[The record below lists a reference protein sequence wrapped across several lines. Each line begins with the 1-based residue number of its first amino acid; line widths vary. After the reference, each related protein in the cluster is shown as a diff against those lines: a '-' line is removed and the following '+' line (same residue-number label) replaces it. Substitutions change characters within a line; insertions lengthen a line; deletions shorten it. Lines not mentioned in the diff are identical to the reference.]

1 LDLGAPAGHEID
13 AEGCMGTKTSRGT
26 PQTPTEAAPRI
37 ARASTPRAKPMPGLG
52 AALLALTVAAA
63 TISACSSTETNPF
76 PTTTSGPSSTAGSG
90 GAGGDAPTATSS
102 SGSSGTGGAPVVP
115 IKPAPAGARRLIGR
129 QYLGSIRTLLGDN
142 AAKAA
147 TAPGDPQLNGF
158 ETIGATDLATPAS
171 SVETYE
177 TSALAVASAVVN
189 DPAVV
194 TTILPCVPSGAA
206 DYACLRQFVT
216 TFGRLAWRRALTDAE
231 VTRVTATGVAAAQ
244 AYSSFDAGLGTTI
257 SCLLQSPYFLYIIE
271 IGAPDK
277 VDPTVQRLTPLELA
291 TRMSF
296 FLLNSTPDAQ
306 LLDDAEKGALDDE
319 AGIRATA
326 TAMLQRPEAR
336 TALAAFYSEVY
347 HLRELTTATKDP
359 QLYPQFTPALKASMQ
374 EETRRLIED
383 VVWTRD
389 ADAREIFSA
398 NYTFVDADLALLYGA
413 AAPPGGGF
421 AKVTLPAEQKRA
433 GMLGQASFL
442 TRGAH
447 DKETSPTRRGNFV
460 REAILCD
467 PIPPPPPTVNPVLPD
482 DGTPKTVKQ
491 KLLQHM
497 NDPSCANC
505 HGLMDPIGFALENFD
520 PIGQY
525 RTVDQG
531 FPIDTTAQTDDLGA
545 FAGAP
550 ELAVLLTKD
559 QRTSDCMVEK
569 LYRQSMGHLETQ
581 GEQPAVD
588 DLRKAFSG
596 KGHSIQSLL
605 VELSVSPAFRLVGAP
620 K

>member
-1 LDLGAPAGHEID
+1 
-13 AEGCMGTKTSRGT
+13 MGTKTSRWLKRIGLT
-26 PQTPTEAAPRI
+26 QADAAPQIHRTI
-37 ARASTPRAKPMPGLG
+37 PSRARPTPGLG
-52 AALLALTVAAA
+52 AALLSLTVAAA
-63 TISACSSTETNPF
+63 TISACSGGGETNPF
-76 PTTTSGPSSTAGSG
+76 PTSTSGGPSTSGVGGSG
-90 GAGGDAPTATSS
+90 GSSSTTTSS

-142 AAKAA
+142 AAVAA

-177 TSALAVASAVVN
+177 TSALAVASAVVS

-194 TTILPCVPSGAA
+194 TTILPCVPNGAT
-206 DYACLRQFVT
+206 DYACLRSFVT

-231 VTRVTATGVAAAQ
+231 ITRVTAAGVAAAK
-244 AYSSFDAGLGTTI
+244 AYNSFDAGLGTTI

-277 VDPTVQRLTPLELA
+277 DDPKVQRLTPLELA

-296 FLLNSTPDAQ
+296 FLLNSTPDAK

-319 AGIRATA
+319 DGIRAAA

-336 TALAAFYSEVY
+336 TTLKAFYAEIY
-347 HLRELTTATKDP
+347 HLNELTSASKDP
-359 QLYPQFTPALKASMQ
+359 VLFPQFTPALKASMQ
-374 EETRRLIED
+374 EETLRLIDD

-389 ADAREIFSA
+389 ADAREILSA
-398 NYTFVDADLALLYGA
+398 DYTFVDADLASLYGA
-413 AAPPGGGF
+413 SVPQGGGF
-421 AKVTLPAEQKRA
+421 TKVTLPAVQKRA
-433 GMLGQASFL
+433 GILGQASFL

-491 KLLQHM
+491 KLEQHM
-497 NDPSCANC
+497 QDASCSGC
-505 HGLMDPIGFALENFD
+505 HSMMDPIGFALENFD

-525 RTVDQG
+525 RTTDQG

-545 FAGAP
+545 FASAP

-559 QRTSDCMVEK
+559 PRSSYCMVEK
-569 LYRQSMGHLETQ
+569 LYRQSMGHLETA
-581 GEQPAVD
+581 GEQPAVE
-588 DLRKAFSG
+588 DLRKAFAG
-596 KGHSIQSLL
+596 KGHSVRSLL
-605 VELSVSPAFRLVGAP
+605 VELSASRAFRLVGAP

>member
-1 LDLGAPAGHEID
+1 
-13 AEGCMGTKTSRGT
+13 MGTKTARWLKRTGLTKAGDT
-26 PQTPTEAAPRI
+26 PPVGQIDKPTGRWRAPRPT
-37 ARASTPRAKPMPGLG
+37 AGFG
-52 AALLALTVAAA
+52 AALLSLTVAAA
-63 TISACSSTETNPF
+63 TISACGKGTDTDPF
-76 PTTTSGPSSTAGSG
+76 PTSTGNTTTSAGPG
-90 GAGGDAPTATSS
+90 GADTTSS
-102 SGSSGTGGAPVVP
+102 SSSSGTGGAPAVP

-129 QYLGSIRTLLGDN
+129 QYIGSIRTLLGDN

-147 TAPGDPQLNGF
+147 TPPGDPQLNGF
-158 ETIGATDLATPAS
+158 ETIGAADLATPAS

-177 TSALAVASAVVN
+177 NSAIAIASAVVS
-189 DPAVV
+189 DPAIV
-194 TTILPCVPSGAA
+194 TTLLPCVPNGPT
-206 DYACLRQFVT
+206 DFACLRDFVT
-216 TFGRLAWRRALTDAE
+216 KFGRLAWRRALTDVE
-231 VTRVTATGVAAAQ
+231 ITRVTATGVAAAQ
-244 AYSSFDAGLGTTI
+244 AYNSFDAGLGTTI

-296 FLLNSTPDAQ
+296 FLLSSTPDAK
-306 LLDDAEKGALDDE
+306 LLGDAEKGALDTE
-319 AGIRATA
+319 AGIRAAA
-326 TAMLQRPEAR
+326 TAMIQRPEAR
-336 TALAAFYSEVY
+336 TTLSAFYSEIY

-359 QLYPQFTPALKASMQ
+359 VLFPQFTPALKASMQ
-374 EETRRLIED
+374 QETLRLIED

-389 ADAREIFSA
+389 ADAREILSA
-398 NYTFVDADLALLYGA
+398 DYTFVDAELAQLYGV
-413 AAPPGGGF
+413 APPGGGGF
-421 AKVTLPAEQKRA
+421 AKVMLPAEQKRA
-433 GMLGQASFL
+433 GLLSHGSFL

-497 NDPSCANC
+497 MDPSCKNC
-505 HGLMDPIGFALENFD
+505 HGLMDPLGFAFEGFD

-525 RTVDQG
+525 RTIDQG
-531 FPIDTTAQTDDLGA
+531 FPIDTTGQSDDLGS
-545 FAGAP
+545 FANPP
-550 ELAVLLTKD
+550 ELAALLTKD
-559 QRTSDCMVEK
+559 QRTSDCVVEK
-569 LYRQSMGHLETQ
+569 LYRQSMGHLETT

-588 DLRKAFSG
+588 ELRKTFSG
-596 KGHSIQSLL
+596 KGHSIRSLL
-605 VELSVSPAFRLVGAP
+605 VELSVSPAFRLVGDP

>member
-1 LDLGAPAGHEID
+1 MDE
-13 AEGCMGTKTSRGT
+13 EGRMGTKTARWLKRTGH
-26 PQTPTEAAPRI
+26 TEAGHAPPIAAADTPKGRWRAPR
-37 ARASTPRAKPMPGLG
+37 PGLG
-52 AALLALTVAAA
+52 AALLSLTIAAG
-63 TISACSSTETNPF
+63 TISACGKGTETNPF
-76 PTTTSGPSSTAGSG
+76 PTSSSTTTSAGVG
-90 GAGGDAPTATSS
+90 GGGGGDTTSAS
-102 SGSSGTGGAPVVP
+102 TGSSGTGGAPVVP
-115 IKPAPAGARRLIGR
+115 IKPGPAGARRLIGR
-129 QYLGSIRTLLGDN
+129 QYIGSIRTLLGDN

-147 TAPGDPQLNGF
+147 TPPGDPQLNGF
-158 ETIGATDLATPAS
+158 ETIGATDLATPSS

-177 TSALAVASAVVN
+177 NSALAIASAVVS
-189 DPAVV
+189 DPAIV
-194 TTILPCVPSGAA
+194 TTLLPCVPNGPS
-206 DYACLRQFVT
+206 DFACLRDFVT
-216 TFGRLAWRRALTDAE
+216 KFGHLAWRRPMTDAE
-231 VTRVTATGVAAAQ
+231 ITRVTGAGAAAAT
-244 AYSSFDAGLGTTI
+244 AYKSFDAGLGTAI
-257 SCLLQSPYFLYIIE
+257 SCILQSPYFLYIIE

-296 FLLNSTPDAQ
+296 FLLNTTPDAK
-306 LLDDAEKGALDDE
+306 LLDDAEKGALDTE

-336 TALAAFYSEVY
+336 TTLAAFYSEVY

-359 QLYPQFTPALKASMQ
+359 VLFPQFTPALKASMQ
-374 EETRRLIED
+374 EETLRLIED

-389 ADAREIFSA
+389 ADAREILSA
-398 NYTFVDADLALLYGA
+398 DYTFVDAELAQLYGV

-421 AKVTLPAEQKRA
+421 AKITLPPEQKRA
-433 GMLGQASFL
+433 GLLGHAGFL
-442 TRGAH
+442 ARGAH

-497 NDPSCANC
+497 NDPSCKNC
-505 HGLMDPIGFALENFD
+505 HGLMDPVGFALEAFD
-520 PIGQY
+520 PIGAY
-525 RTVDQG
+525 RTIDQG
-531 FPIDTTAQTDDLGA
+531 FPIDTTGQTDDLGS
-545 FAGAP
+545 FASPP
-550 ELAVLLTKD
+550 ELAALLVKD
-559 QRTSDCMVEK
+559 QRTSDCVVEK
-569 LYRQSMGHLETQ
+569 LYRQSMGHLETT

-596 KGHSIQSLL
+596 KGHSIRSLL

>member
-1 LDLGAPAGHEID
+1 
-13 AEGCMGTKTSRGT
+13 
-26 PQTPTEAAPRI
+26 
-37 ARASTPRAKPMPGLG
+37 
-52 AALLALTVAAA
+52 
-63 TISACSSTETNPF
+63 
-76 PTTTSGPSSTAGSG
+76 
-90 GAGGDAPTATSS
+90 
-102 SGSSGTGGAPVVP
+102 
-115 IKPAPAGARRLIGR
+115 LIGR
-129 QYLGSIRTLLGDN
+129 QYIGSIRTLLGAN
-142 AAKAA
+142 AALAA
-147 TAPGDPQLNGF
+147 TPPGDPQLNGF
-158 ETIGATDLATPAS
+158 ETIGASDLATPAS

-177 TSALAVASAVVN
+177 SSALAIASAVVS

-194 TTILPCVPSGAA
+194 TTLLPCVPNGAS
-206 DYACLRQFVT
+206 DFACLRQFVT

-231 VTRVTATGVAAAQ
+231 ITRVTGTGVTAAK
-244 AYSSFDAGLGTTI
+244 AYNSFEAGLGTTI

-296 FLLNSTPDAQ
+296 FLLNSTPDAK

-326 TAMLQRPEAR
+326 TAMLARPEAR
-336 TALAAFYSEVY
+336 TMLADFYKEVY
-347 HLRELTTATKDP
+347 HLRELGTTTKDP
-359 QLYPQFTPALKASMQ
+359 VLFPQFTPALKASMQ
-374 EETRRLIED
+374 EETLRLIED

-389 ADAREIFSA
+389 ADAREILSA
-398 NYTFVDADLALLYGA
+398 DYTFVDAELAQLYGVA
-413 AAPPGGGF
+413 VPSGGGF

-447 DKETSPTRRGNFV
+447 DKETSPTRRGNFI

-491 KLLQHM
+491 KLLEHM
-497 NDPSCANC
+497 QDPSCANC
-505 HGLMDPIGFALENFD
+505 HSLMDPVGFALEDFD
-520 PIGQY
+520 AIGQY
-525 RTVDQG
+525 RTTDQG
-531 FPIDTTAQTDDLGA
+531 FPIDTTASTDDLGA
-545 FAGAP
+545 FASAP

-559 QRTSDCMVEK
+559 PRSSDCVVEK
-569 LYRQSMGHLETQ
+569 LYRQSMGHLETT

-588 DLRKAFSG
+588 DLRKSFSS
-596 KGHSIQSLL
+596 KGHSIRSLL
-605 VELSVSPAFRLVGAP
+605 VEVSASPAFRLVGAP

>member
-1 LDLGAPAGHEID
+1 
-13 AEGCMGTKTSRGT
+13 MGTKTSRWLKRAGL
-26 PQTPTEAAPRI
+26 TPTGAAPQIHHTTAPHR
-37 ARASTPRAKPMPGLG
+37 RPTPGLG
-52 AALLALTVAAA
+52 AALLSLTVAAA
-63 TISACSSTETNPF
+63 TISACSGGAETNPF
-76 PTTTSGPSSTAGSG
+76 PTTSSGGPSGTSGTGGSSST
-90 GAGGDAPTATSS
+90 TASS
-102 SGSSGTGGAPVVP
+102 SGSSDTGGAPVVP

-142 AAKAA
+142 AAAAA
-147 TAPGDPQLNGF
+147 TPPGDPQLNGF
-158 ETIGATDLATPAS
+158 ETIGASDLATPAS

-177 TSALAVASAVVN
+177 TSALAIASAVVN

-194 TTILPCVPSGAA
+194 TTILPCVPNGAT

-231 VTRVTATGVAAAQ
+231 ITRVTATGVAAAQ
-244 AYSSFDAGLGTTI
+244 AYSSFDAGLGTAI

-277 VDPTVQRLTPLELA
+277 ADPTVQRLTPLELA

-296 FLLNSTPDAQ
+296 FLLNSTPDEK

-319 AGIRATA
+319 AGIRAVA

-336 TALAAFYSEVY
+336 TTLAAFYSEVY
-347 HLRELTTATKDP
+347 YLRELTTASKDP
-359 QLYPQFTPALKASMQ
+359 VLFPQFTAALKASMQ
-374 EETRRLIED
+374 EETLRLIDD

-389 ADAREIFSA
+389 ADALEILSA
-398 NYTFVDADLALLYGA
+398 DYTFVDADLAKLYGTS
-413 AAPPGGGF
+413 PPAGAGF
-421 AKVTLPAEQKRA
+421 TKVTLPAEQKRA

-447 DKETSPTRRGNFV
+447 DKETSPTRRGAFV

-482 DGTPKTVKQ
+482 DGTPKTMKQ
-491 KLLQHM
+491 KLLLHM
-497 NDPSCANC
+497 TDPSCANC
-505 HGLMDPIGFALENFD
+505 HSLMDPIGFALEGFD

-545 FAGAP
+545 FASAP

-569 LYRQSMGHLETQ
+569 LYRQSMGHLETP

-588 DLRKAFSG
+588 SLRKAFAG
-596 KGHSIQSLL
+596 KGHSIRSLL
-605 VELSVSPAFRLVGAP
+605 VELSVSPAFRLVGDP

>member
-1 LDLGAPAGHEID
+1 
-13 AEGCMGTKTSRGT
+13 MGTNTSRGAQRAPLT
-26 PQTPTEAAPRI
+26 PNEAGPPN
-37 ARASTPRAKPMPGLG
+37 TPRRRPTAGLG
-52 AALLALTVAAA
+52 AVLISLTVAAA
-63 TISACSSTETNPF
+63 SISACSSTETNPF
-76 PTTTSGPSSTAGSG
+76 PTTTSGPSSTAGVG
-90 GAGGDAPTATSS
+90 GSGGDATSTSGTA
-102 SGSSGTGGAPVVP
+102 SSGTGGAPAVP

-129 QYLGSIRTLLGDN
+129 QYLGSIRTLLG
-142 AAKAA
+142 AAAAQAA
-147 TAPGDPQLNGF
+147 TPPGDPQLNGF

-177 TSALAVASAVVN
+177 TSALAIASAVVS

-194 TTILPCVPSGAA
+194 TTLLPCVPSGPA
-206 DYACLRQFVT
+206 DSPCLRAFVT
-216 TFGRLAWRRALTDAE
+216 QFGRLAWRRALTDTE
-231 VTRVTATGVAAAQ
+231 ITRVTGTGVAAAK
-244 AYSSFDAGLGTTI
+244 AYNSFEAGLGTTI

-296 FLLNSTPDAQ
+296 FLLNSTPDAK
-306 LLDDAEKGALDDE
+306 LLDDAEKGALDTE

-326 TAMLQRPEAR
+326 AAMLKRPEAQ
-336 TALAAFYSEVY
+336 TTLSAFYSEVY

-359 QLYPQFTPALKASMQ
+359 VLFPQFTPALKASMQ
-374 EETRRLIED
+374 EETLRLISD

-389 ADAREIFSA
+389 ADAREILSA
-398 NYTFVDADLALLYGA
+398 DYTFVDADLAALYGTS
-413 AAPPGGGF
+413 APPGGGF
-421 AKVTLPAEQKRA
+421 GKVTLPAEQKRA
-433 GMLGQASFL
+433 GLLGQASFL
-442 TRGAH
+442 ARGAH

-525 RTVDQG
+525 RTTDLG
-531 FPIDTTAQTDDLGA
+531 FAIDTTAQTDDLGA
-545 FAGAP
+545 FASAP

-569 LYRQSMGHLETQ
+569 LYRQSMGHLETK

-588 DLRKAFSG
+588 DLRKAFAA

>member
-1 LDLGAPAGHEID
+1 
-13 AEGCMGTKTSRGT
+13 MGTTTSRDTRPT
-26 PQTPTEAAPRI
+26 PRAASEAAPQ
-37 ARASTPRAKPMPGLG
+37 AAGASSTRKRPMLGLG
-52 AALLALTVAAA
+52 AVLVSLTVAAA
-63 TISACSSTETNPF
+63 SISACTSTETNPF
-76 PTTTSGPSSTAGSG
+76 PTTGSGTGVTSGVGGSG
-90 GAGGDAPTATSS
+90 GSSDTAST
-102 SGSSGTGGAPVVP
+102 SGSSGTGGDPVAP

-147 TAPGDPQLNGF
+147 TPPGDPQLNGL

-177 TSALAVASAVVN
+177 NSALAIASAVVS
-189 DPAVV
+189 DPAVA

-231 VTRVTATGVAAAQ
+231 ITRVTATGVAAAQ

-271 IGAPDK
+271 IGSPDK
-277 VDPTVQRLTPLELA
+277 VDPTVQRLTPVELA

-296 FLLNSTPDAQ
+296 FLLNSTPDAK

-326 TAMLQRPEAR
+326 AAMLQRPEAR
-336 TALAAFYSEVY
+336 TTLAAFYSEVY
-347 HLRELTTATKDP
+347 HLRELTTASKDP
-359 QLYPQFTPALKASMQ
+359 VLFPQFTPALKASMQ
-374 EETRRLIED
+374 EETLRLIED

-389 ADAREIFSA
+389 ADAREILSA
-398 NYTFVDADLALLYGA
+398 DYTFVDADLALLYGA

-421 AKVTLPAEQKRA
+421 ARVMLPAEQKRA

-442 TRGAH
+442 ARGAH

-525 RTVDQG
+525 RTTDLG
-531 FPIDTTAQTDDLGA
+531 FPIDPTAQTDDLGA
-545 FAGAP
+545 FASAP
-550 ELAVLLTKD
+550 ELAALLTKD

-569 LYRQSMGHLETQ
+569 LYRQSMGHLETT

-588 DLRKAFSG
+588 DLRKAFAG

-605 VELSVSPAFRLVGAP
+605 VELSASRAFRLVGAP